1 MHWVS
6 NKYDISALGAG
17 WPRWLMKPV
26 QFAFNSS
33 VGFEPTEGAAA
44 HSRSNTGLSNQDE
57 LE

>member
-1 MHWVS
+1 MRWAP

-26 QFAFNSS
+26 QFTFNSCA
-33 VGFEPTEGAAA
+33 GFEPTEGAAA
-44 HSRSNTGLSNQDE
+44 HIPSNAGLSATGQ